1 MFFKTVGTIG
11 RVGTGWNPI
20 NIWRCAVKVHHSRAL
35 VIGTFL
41 LALFLPARIYAAA
54 ASPDLLKAKQE
65 AESKGFIFETS
76 RDEII
81 AKAKKEGRLRVLTS
95 LEIEALK
102 PVSEA
107 FKKKYPFIDL
117 RAEEIA
123 GTDTYQRM
131 ILEMKSGTGSGWDVN
146 YLTTD
151 FYDDYLPH
159 QKKFDVLGMARNGIL
174 QIPVGMVDPVNRNIV
189 SYTTN
194 TQVVAYNK
202 KLIPE
207 EKVPSTW
214 QDFLKPEFKGRKF
227 LVDIR
232 PQEVANLVP
241 AWGLEKTLQFAKAIA
256 AQEPIWI
263 RGHSRTIAAMSAG
276 EYTMLL
282 GANLNSTK
290 RAMAKDRAGVLNYK
304 VVEPIPIRIADHEA
318 VYEKAAAP
326 YAGLLWLEFIAG
338 PETQNIVNRD
348 DKGSVFF
355 PGTTPHQLTQ
365 GRKVSLVAWE
375 HAPKLE
381 EIQKKVFEAYGFPKA
396 QPVGKK

>member
-1 MFFKTVGTIG
+1 VK
-11 RVGTGWNPI
+11 NH
-20 NIWRCAVKVHHSRAL
+20 NSCAVLL
-35 VIGTFL
+35 VLVLVTFGVPI
-41 LALFLPARIYAAA
+41 AANAAA
-54 ASPDLLKAKQE
+54 AGAALQKAKQE
-65 AESKGFIFETS
+65 AEAKGFIFETS
-76 RDEII
+76 RDEIL
-81 AKAKKEGRLRVLTS
+81 AKAKKEGKLRVLTS
-95 LEIEALK
+95 LENEALK

-131 ILEMKSGTGSGWDVN
+131 LLEMKSGAATGWDVN

-151 FYDDYLPH
+151 FYDDYFPY
-159 QKKFDVLGMARNGIL
+159 QKKFDILGMAQQGVL
-174 QIPVGMVDPVNRNIV
+174 QIPAGMIDPVNRNII

-202 KLIPE
+202 KLISE
-207 EKVPSTW
+207 DKVPNTW
-214 QDFLKPEFKGRKF
+214 EDFLKPEFKGKKF

-256 AQEPIWI
+256 AQSPIWI
-263 RGHSRTIAAMSAG
+263 RGHSRSIAAMAAG
-276 EYTMLL
+276 EYAMLL
-282 GANLNSTK
+282 GANLNSSK
-290 RAMAKDRAGVLNYK
+290 RAIAKDRGGALAFK
-304 VVEPIPIRIADHEA
+304 VVEPVPIRIADHES
-318 VYEKAAAP
+318 VFDKAASP
-326 YAGLLWLEFIAG
+326 YAGLLWLEFIASA
-338 PETQNIVNRD
+338 EAQNIINRD

-381 EIQKKVFEAYGFPKA
+381 ELQKKVFEAYGFPKA
-396 QPVGKK
+396 QAVGK

>member
-1 MFFKTVGTIG
+1 MKCQKAPVLLLAG
-11 RVGTGWNPI
+11 
-20 NIWRCAVKVHHSRAL
+20 
-35 VIGTFL
+35 FL
-41 LALFLPARIYAAA
+41 LILGLPVAVLGAAA
-54 ASPDLLKAKQE
+54 GSALQKAKQE
-65 AESKGFIFETS
+65 SEAKGFIFETS

-95 LEIEALK
+95 LEMEALK

-131 ILEMKSGTGSGWDVN
+131 ILEMKSGVASGWDVN

-151 FYDDYLPH
+151 YYDDYFPH
-159 QKKFDVLGMARNGIL
+159 QKKFDILGMAQQGVL
-174 QIPVGMVDPVNRNIV
+174 QIPLGMIDPVNRNII

-202 KLIPE
+202 KLISE
-207 EKVPSTW
+207 DKVPSTW
-214 QDFLKPEFKGRKF
+214 EEFLKPEFKGRKF
-227 LVDIR
+227 VVDIR

-241 AWGLEKTLQFAKAIA
+241 VWGVEKTLQFARGLAT
-256 AQEPIWI
+256 QNPIWV
-263 RGHSRTIAAMSAG
+263 RGHSRTIAGIAVG
-276 EYTMLL
+276 EYAMLL

-290 RAMAKDRAGVLNYK
+290 RAMQKDRSGALAYK
-304 VVEPIPIRIADHEA
+304 VVEPVPIRIADHES
-318 VYEKAAAP
+318 VFDKAASP

-338 PETQNIVNRD
+338 PEAQQIINRD
-348 DKGSVFF
+348 DKGSVFS

-365 GRKVSLVAWE
+365 GKKVTLIAWE

-381 EIQKKVFEAYGFPKA
+381 ELQKKIFEAYGFPKA
-396 QPVGKK
+396 DAAKK

>member
-1 MFFKTVGTIG
+1 MKFHNFWTV
-11 RVGTGWNPI
+11 
-20 NIWRCAVKVHHSRAL
+20 
-35 VIGTFL
+35 L
-41 LALFLPARIYAAA
+41 LALVLVIFGVPAAANAAA
-54 ASPDLLKAKQE
+54 AGAALQKAKQE
-65 AESKGFIFETS
+65 AEAKGFIFETS

-81 AKAKKEGRLRVLTS
+81 AKAKKEGKLRVLTS
-95 LEIEALK
+95 LENEALK

-131 ILEMKSGTGSGWDVN
+131 LLEMKSGAASGWDVN

-151 FYDDYLPH
+151 YYDDYFPY
-159 QKKFDVLGMARNGIL
+159 QKKFDVLGMAQQGVL
-174 QIPVGMVDPVNRNIV
+174 QIPVGMIDPVNRNIV

-202 KLIPE
+202 KLISE
-207 EKVPSTW
+207 DKVPNTW
-214 QDFLKPEFKGRKF
+214 EDFLKPEFKGRKF
-227 LVDIR
+227 VVDIR

-241 AWGLEKTLQFAKAIA
+241 AWGLEKTLQFAKALA
-256 AQEPIWI
+256 DQSPIWV
-263 RGHSRTIAAMSAG
+263 RGHSRTIAAITAG
-276 EYTMLL
+276 EYAMLL

-290 RAMAKDRAGVLNYK
+290 RAMAKDRAGVLAYK

-318 VYEKAAAP
+318 VFGKAASP

-338 PETQNIVNRD
+338 PETQQIINRD

-365 GRKVSLVAWE
+365 GRKVTLVAWE
-375 HAPKLE
+375 HAPRLE
-381 EIQKKVFEAYGFPKA
+381 ELQKKVFEAYGFPKA
-396 QPVGKK
+396 QAVGK

>member
-1 MFFKTVGTIG
+1 VNHHKS
-11 RVGTGWNPI
+11 RVLLCVVLLI
-20 NIWRCAVKVHHSRAL
+20 S
-35 VIGTFL
+35 
-41 LALFLPARIYAAA
+41 LALPAPLYAAA
-54 ASPDLLKAKQE
+54 AGSALQKAKQE
-65 AESKGFIFETS
+65 SESKGFIFETS

-81 AKAKKEGRLRVLTS
+81 AKAKKEGKLRVLTS
-95 LEIEALK
+95 LENEALK

-131 ILEMKSGTGSGWDVN
+131 LLEMKSGTGSGWDVN

-151 FYDDYLPH
+151 FYDDYFPH
-159 QKKFDVLGMARNGIL
+159 LKKFDLLGMAQNGIL
-174 QIPVGMVDPVNRNIV
+174 QIPTGMIDPVNRNIV
-189 SYTTN
+189 AYTTN
-194 TQVVAYNK
+194 TQIVAYNK

-207 EKVPSTW
+207 ADVPSTW
-214 QDFLKPEFKGRKF
+214 EDFLKPEFKGKKF

-256 AQEPIWI
+256 AQNPIWI
-263 RGHSRTIAAMSAG
+263 RGHSRSIASMVAG
-276 EYTMLL
+276 EYPMLL

-290 RAMAKDRAGVLNYK
+290 RAMDKDRLGVLNYK
-304 VVEPIPIRIADHEA
+304 VVEPVPIRISDHEA
-318 VYEKAAAP
+318 VYIKAASP

-348 DKGSVFF
+348 FKGSVFF
-355 PGTTPHQLTQ
+355 PGTTPYQLTQ

-381 EIQKKVFEAYGFPKA
+381 ELQKKVFEAYGFPKA
-396 QPVGKK
+396 DSAAKK